1 MSDSTFPLRL
11 KNSLKI
17 FLPEKVLESAK
28 SYFQFMFNKL
38 GIFFYLE
45 KAEKIEF
52 LKTLRFN
59 FLQQTQMKKV
69 FNGEVL
75 RLGKI
80 NGCYFERCHLCST
93 IQILLRP
100 QRRERK
106 RHSLTVVLAVPG
118 SIRSAGRNS
127 HLHQKHPL

>member
-52 LKTLRFN
+52 LKTLRIN

-75 RLGKI
+75 RLRKI
-80 NGCYFERCHLCST
+80 NGCFLKDVISVPPFKSYLGHREEKVSGIAERLCLFFRACS
-93 IQILLRP
+93 
-100 QRRERK
+100 
-106 RHSLTVVLAVPG
+106 PG
-118 SIRSAGRNS
+118 FDSVC
-127 HLHQKHPL
+127 L